1 MNGNYPTRTCVEI
14 ELPPQTNIV
23 VSLIATD
30 RVQRGVNVRVES
42 RSTWASCIVGPYR
55 QIENV
60 NFDRAS
66 STEHFTIAVKEVKTL
81 STTTSTF
88 NVTSGN

>member
-30 RVQRGVNVRVES
+30 RIQRGVNVRVES

-66 STEHFTIAVKEVKTL
+66 STEHFTIAVHEVKTP
-81 STTTSTF
+81 SGHKVHF
-88 NVTSGN
+88 NISNGN